1 MAVHADMV
9 YSFFPVRSSTGNVHK
24 LVSNR
29 VYSWV
34 GMAVRPVLES
44 ACGDDCVHASSCIFQ
59 LLYADEINRLLYAD
73 EINRNADY
81 ARTGTI
87 MYGADELYISAPA
100 SEILQNLTVT
110 SC

>member
-24 LVSNR
+24 LVSHR

-59 LLYADEINRLLYAD
+59 LLYAD